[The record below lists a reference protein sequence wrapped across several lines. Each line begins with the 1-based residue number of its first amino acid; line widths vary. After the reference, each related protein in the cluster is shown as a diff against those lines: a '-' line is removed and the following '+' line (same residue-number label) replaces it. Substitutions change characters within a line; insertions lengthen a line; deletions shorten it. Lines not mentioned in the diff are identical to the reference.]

1 MRSGNV
7 NFETLWEG
15 STDSG
20 RKVLCAYDNLFWL
33 EGILVYSELEFPHI
47 TWYAQ
52 WMFECWNDGDAY
64 TKCCQLLQRCL
75 YLSVFTTGEKA
86 FLYCKCSKAN

>member
-47 TWYAQ
+47 T
-52 WMFECWNDGDAY
+52 
-64 TKCCQLLQRCL
+64 
-75 YLSVFTTGEKA
+75 
-86 FLYCKCSKAN
+86 